1 MVTTEFIVNEK
12 KRTVVCIITTVDDFI
27 TRIEKYG
34 LGDDKYDDIED
45 VRVYKGIA
53 KCCPQDT
60 WDESYGKKL
69 AEWRAE
75 RKRQVD
81 INNEIY
87 DYTWSMRDRL
97 VTLETYG
104 MLKEPTPPRGYS
116 KENPEIDPEIEAAN
130 KGLV

>member
-1 MVTTEFIVNEK
+1 MVTTEFIVNEE
-12 KRTVVCIITTVDDFI
+12 KRTVVCIITTVDDMAD
-27 TRIEKYG
+27 RLAKYG
-34 LGDDKYDDIED
+34 LADDQYDDIED
-45 VRVYKGIA
+45 IRIYKGIA

-69 AEWRAE
+69 AEWRAA

-87 DYTWSMRDRL
+87 DFIYSMDDRL
-97 VTLETYG
+97 EALERYG
-104 MLKEPTPPRGYS
+104 RLKDPTPPKGYWY
-116 KENPEIDPEIEAAN
+116 EDPEVEAAN

>member
-1 MVTTEFIVNEK
+1 MVTTEFIVNKE
-12 KRTVVCIITTVDDFI
+12 KRTVVCIITTVDDMAD
-27 TRIEKYG
+27 RLAKYG
-34 LGDDKYDDIED
+34 LADDQYDDIED
-45 VRVYKGIA
+45 VRIYKGIA

-69 AEWRAE
+69 AEWRAA

-87 DYTWSMRDRL
+87 DFICSMDDRL
-97 VTLETYG
+97 EALERYG
-104 MLKEPTPPRGYS
+104 RLKDPTPPKGYWE
-116 KENPEIDPEIEAAN
+116 ENPEVEAAN

>member
-1 MVTTEFIVNEK
+1 MVTTEFIVNEE
-12 KRTVVCIITTVDDFI
+12 KRTVVCIITTVDDMAD
-27 TRIEKYG
+27 RLAKYG
-34 LGDDKYDDIED
+34 LADDQYDDIED
-45 VRVYKGIA
+45 VRIYKGIA

-69 AEWRAE
+69 AEWRAA
-75 RKRQVD
+75 RRRQVD

-87 DYTWSMRDRL
+87 DYIWSMRDRL

-104 MLKEPTPPRGYS
+104 RLKDPTSPKGYW
-116 KENPEIDPEIEAAN
+116 EEDPEIEAAN

>member
-1 MVTTEFIVNEK
+1 MVTTEFIVNEE
-12 KRTVVCIITTVDDFI
+12 KRTVVCIITTVDDMAD
-27 TRIEKYG
+27 RLAKYG
-34 LGDDKYDDIED
+34 LADDQYDDMED
-45 VRVYKGIA
+45 IRVYKGIA

-69 AEWRAE
+69 AEWRAA

-87 DYTWSMRDRL
+87 DYIDSMSERL
-97 VTLETYG
+97 ETLEIYG
-104 MLKEPTPPRGYS
+104 RLKEPTPPKGYW
-116 KENPEIDPEIEAAN
+116 EEDPEIEAAN

>member
-34 LGDDKYDDIED
+34 LGDDKYDDMED

-60 WDESYGKKL
+60 WDESYGRKL

-75 RKRQVD
+75 RQRQVD

-104 MLKEPTPPRGYS
+104 MLKEPTPPRGYRRNWE
-116 KENPEIDPEIEAAN
+116 KDPEIEAAN
-130 KGLV
+130 KGMV

>member
-1 MVTTEFIVNEK
+1 MVTTEFIVNEE
-12 KRTVVCIITTVDDFI
+12 KRTVVCIITTVDDMAD
-27 TRIEKYG
+27 RLAKYG
-34 LGDDKYDDIED
+34 LADDQYDDIED
-45 VRVYKGIA
+45 IRIYKGIA

-69 AEWRAE
+69 AEWRAA

-87 DYTWSMRDRL
+87 DYIDSMTERL
-97 VTLETYG
+97 ETLELYG
-104 MLKEPTPPRGYS
+104 RLKDPTPPKGYWEEDS
-116 KENPEIDPEIEAAN
+116 EVEAAN

>member
-45 VRVYKGIA
+45 VRIYKGIA

-75 RKRQVD
+75 RQRQVD

-87 DYTWSMRDRL
+87 DYTFSMRDRL

-104 MLKEPTPPRGYS
+104 MLKKPTPPRGYS
-116 KENPEIDPEIEAAN
+116 KENPEIEAAN